1 MRNYVRNAIIKLKNR
16 KLSTKAVINAEI
28 DKTNIRLK
36 VFKKR
41 KMMQL
46 NLINSMEILK
56 NARNVLKLI
65 N

>member
-1 MRNYVRNAIIKLKNR
+1 MKNYVRDAIRKLKNR
-16 KLSTKAVINAEI
+16 KLSTNTVIYAEI
-28 DKTNIRLK
+28 NKQYIRLS

-56 NARNVLKLI
+56 NARYVLKLI

>member
-1 MRNYVRNAIIKLKNR
+1 MRNYVRDAIRKLKNR
-16 KLSTKAVINAEI
+16 KLSTNTVIYAEI
-28 DKTNIRLK
+28 NKQYIRLS

>member
-1 MRNYVRNAIIKLKNR
+1 MRNYVRDAIRKLKNR
-16 KLSTKAVINAEI
+16 KLSTNTVIYAEI
-28 DKTNIRLK
+28 NKQYIRLS

-56 NARNVLKLI
+56 NAQNVLKFI

>member
-46 NLINSMEILK
+46 NLINSLEILK
-56 NARNVLKLI
+56 NAQNVLKLI